1 MPDMRVLLV
10 EDETSLA
17 SAVARIFEQN
27 HILVDTAADGLE
39 GSILSENNIYDVIIL
54 DIMLPGMSGLDIL
67 KKIREDGKNVPVML
81 LTAKDS
87 TEDKVA
93 GLNMGADDYVV
104 KPFETEELLARVR
117 ALGRRPWDVY
127 PEGDI
132 TFADLKLNINSGE
145 LFIDGHPVRLTA
157 KEGQLME
164 MFIRNPGMIISKEQI
179 LDRIWGIESN
189 AMENSVEIYVHYL
202 RKKTASSRTTIKT
215 VRGMGYVLKDA
226 DA

>member
-1 MPDMRVLLV
+1 MRVLLV

-87 TEDKVA
+87 TEDKVT

-132 TFADLKLNINSGE
+132 TFADLRLNINSGE
-145 LFIDGHPVRLTA
+145 LFINDNPVRLTA

-202 RKKTASSRTTIKT
+202 RKKTAPSRTNIKT
-215 VRGMGYVLKDA
+215 VRGMGYVLKDT

>member
-10 EDETSLA
+10 EDERSLA
-17 SAVARIFEQN
+17 LAVARIFEQN
-27 HILVDTAADGLE
+27 HILVDTAYDGLE
-39 GSILSENNIYDVIIL
+39 GAILSENNIYDVIIL

-67 KKIREDGKNVPVML
+67 KKIREEGKNVPVML

-87 TEDKVA
+87 TEDKVT

-117 ALGRRPWDVY
+117 ALGRRPWDVF

-145 LFIDGHPVRLTA
+145 LFIDGNPVRLTA

-202 RKKTASSRTTIKT
+202 RKKTAASRTTIKT

-226 DA
+226 EA

>member
-1 MPDMRVLLV
+1 MPNMRVLLV
-10 EDETSLA
+10 EDERSLA
-17 SAVARIFEQN
+17 LAVARIFEQN
-27 HILVDTAADGLE
+27 HILVDTDYDGLE
-39 GSILSENNIYDVIIL
+39 GAILSENNIYDVIIL

-67 KKIREDGKNVPVML
+67 KKIREEGKNVPVML

-87 TEDKVA
+87 TEDKVT

-117 ALGRRPWDVY
+117 ALGRRPWDVF

-145 LFIDGHPVRLTA
+145 LFINGNPVRLTA

-164 MFIRNPGMIISKEQI
+164 MFIRNPGIIISKEQI

>member
-10 EDETSLA
+10 EDERSLA
-17 SAVARIFEQN
+17 LAVARIFEQN
-27 HILVDTAADGLE
+27 HILVDTAYDGLE
-39 GSILSENNIYDVIIL
+39 GAILSENNIYDVIIL

-67 KKIREDGKNVPVML
+67 KKIREEGKNVPVML

-87 TEDKVA
+87 TEDKVT

-117 ALGRRPWDVY
+117 ALGRRPWDVF

-132 TFADLKLNINSGE
+132 TFADLKLNINSGV
-145 LFIDGHPVRLTA
+145 LFIDGNPVRLTA

>member
-1 MPDMRVLLV
+1 MRVLLV

-39 GSILSENNIYDVIIL
+39 GSILSESNIYDVIIL

-87 TEDKVA
+87 TEDKVT

-132 TFADLKLNINSGE
+132 TFADLRLNINSGE
-145 LFIDGHPVRLTA
+145 LFINDNPVRLTA

-202 RKKTASSRTTIKT
+202 RKKTAPSRTNIKT
-215 VRGMGYVLKDA
+215 VRGMGYVLKDT